1 MSKFSSLLNLRLKSK
16 ETQAPKLTAL
26 AEHAKS
32 GNFSSFSG
40 VFQTTPLSDPEKET
54 LLNILKNFQQYEGY
68 DSSQDLNDLM
78 LVTSEVK
85 AITNQAVM
93 LHGERIKKA
102 QTILK
107 NYKEGCFTAWMIAT
121 YGNRQTPYNFLQYF
135 EFYSSINT
143 SLHPKIDAMPRQA
156 VYALA
161 SRSGDIEK
169 KEEIVKNY
177 QGESKQEILTKIR
190 NEFPLDRDDKRLPN
204 IANQTISS
212 MIRLK
217 SLMAHSYFEPSSTQ
231 KQKIHS
237 LLEELF
243 QIMKNY

>member
-1 MSKFSSLLNLRLKSK
+1 MAKFSSLLSLRLRSK
-16 ETQAPKLTAL
+16 ETQTPKLTAL
-26 AEHAKS
+26 AERSKN
-32 GNFSSFSG
+32 GNQSSFSG
-40 VFQTTPLSDPEKET
+40 VFQVTPLSESEKET
-54 LLNILKNFQQYEGY
+54 ISTILKTFQQYEGY
-68 DSSQDLNDLM
+68 DSNQDLNDLM
-78 LVTSEVK
+78 LITSEVK

-107 NYKEGCFTAWMIAT
+107 DYKEGCFTAWMIAT

-135 EFYSSINT
+135 EFYSSMKLE
-143 SLHPKIDAMPRQA
+143 LHPKIDSMPRQA

-161 SRSGDIEK
+161 SRDGNIEK

-177 QGESKQEILTKIR
+177 QGESKQEILAKIR

-204 IANQTISS
+204 IANQSISS
-212 MIRLK
+212 LIRLK
-217 SLMAHSYFEPSSTQ
+217 NLFAHSYFEPSSSQ

-243 QIMKNY
+243 QIMKNH